1 MQAASL
7 SRKVHKWI
15 FLFVGIQALL
25 WTLSGVYMVVVDLD
39 FIHGDHLVKNL
50 REPLPGSD
58 AQLVPTETLLR
69 EYNSPRSVQLK
80 AIQGKPF
87 YILRD
92 EDGAHLIDA
101 RNGMEQSPIDR
112 ARAVELAEYYYA
124 GETPAVAAE
133 LIEDNPPTELQSR
146 PLPLWRIDFDD
157 RYGTS
162 FYIDPDTGSLVTRRH
177 DYWRAFDFF
186 WMLHIM
192 DYEERADIHNPLLL
206 TVTLVSLGGVIAG
219 LVLLFYSFG
228 RRRGDTGT
236 APQAGGSQ

>member
-1 MQAASL
+1 MQTASV

-15 FLFVGIQALL
+15 FLFIGIQALL

-50 REPLPGSD
+50 REPLPD
-58 AQLVPTETLLR
+58 DQAQVTPTEALLQ
-69 EYNSPRSVQLK
+69 EYSNPRFVQLK
-80 AIQGKPF
+80 AIKGKLF

-92 EDGAHLIDA
+92 DNGAHLIDA
-101 RNGMEQSPIDR
+101 RSGTEVSPIDR
-112 ARAVELAEYYYA
+112 ARAKELAEYYYA
-124 GETPAVAAE
+124 GEMPAATAE
-133 LIEDNPPTELQSR
+133 LIESNPPTELQSR

-162 FYIDPDTGSLVTRRH
+162 FYIHPDTGSLVTRRH

-206 TVTLVSLGGVIAG
+206 TVTLASLGGVIAG

-228 RRRGDTGT
+228 RRRSETPDPT
-236 APQAGGSQ
+236 QAGGAQ

>member
-1 MQAASL
+1 MKTASL
-7 SRKVHKWI
+7 SRKIHKWL

-25 WTLSGVYMVVVDLD
+25 WTLSGVYMVVMDLD

-50 REPLPGSD
+50 REPLPD
-58 AQLVPTETLLR
+58 NTAQLVPTEDLLR
-69 EYNSPRSVQLK
+69 EYSDPLSVQLK

-92 EDGAHLIDA
+92 NDGAHLVDA
-101 RNGMEQSPIDR
+101 RSGIEVSPIERDR
-112 ARAVELAEYYYA
+112 AIELAEHYYTGEIAA
-124 GETPAVAAE
+124 GSAQ
-133 LIEDNPPTELQSR
+133 LIEENPPTELQSR
-146 PLPLWRIDFDD
+146 LLPLWRVDFDD

-162 FYIDPDTGSLVTRRH
+162 FYIHPDTGALVTRRH

-206 TVTLVSLGGVIAG
+206 TITLVSLSAVIAG

-228 RRRGDTGT
+228 RRRDSV
-236 APQAGGSQ
+236 AASPQAGGAR